1 MAQRSGDAG
10 IAAFAQS
17 IELALVQAYAAIAAT
32 GRVTTAAAVDAIG
45 AFAAHHEDHAR
56 ALGPVAG
63 NRATNVPNRRLVD
76 RSRTRI
82 ERGADER
89 ALLEIS
95 LELEQQTASTY
106 LFALSALEA
115 TEALQVSA
123 SILPVESQHAVALAT
138 LLDKPAEEIFPTFE
152 TQDQALKPDQFPV
165 S

>member
-17 IELALVQAYAAIAAT
+17 IELALGQTYAAIAAT
-32 GRVTTAAAVDAIG
+32 GRVTTAPAVEATA
-45 AFAAHHEDHAR
+45 AFAAHHEEHAR

-63 NRATNVPNRRLVD
+63 NRATSVPNRRLVD
-76 RSRTRI
+76 RFRTRI
-82 ERGADER
+82 QRAADES
-89 ALLEIS
+89 ALLEIA
-95 LELEQQTASTY
+95 LELENRTSSTY

-115 TEALQVSA
+115 TEALRVSA

-138 LLDKPAEEIFPTFE
+138 LLGKPPGDTFPTFE

>member
-17 IELALVQAYAAIAAT
+17 IELALGQMYAAIAAT
-32 GRVTTAAAVDAIG
+32 GRVTTPSAVEVIT
-45 AFAAHHEDHAR
+45 AFAAHHEEHAR

-63 NRATNVPNRRLVD
+63 DRATTGPNRRLAD
-76 RSRTRI
+76 RFRTRI
-82 ERGADER
+82 QRAANER
-89 ALLEIS
+89 ALLEIA
-95 LELEQQTASTY
+95 LELENQTASTY

-115 TEALQVSA
+115 TEALRVSA

-138 LLDKPAEEIFPTFE
+138 LLDKPPEETFPTFE
-152 TQDQALKPDQFPV
+152 TQDQALKPDEFPV